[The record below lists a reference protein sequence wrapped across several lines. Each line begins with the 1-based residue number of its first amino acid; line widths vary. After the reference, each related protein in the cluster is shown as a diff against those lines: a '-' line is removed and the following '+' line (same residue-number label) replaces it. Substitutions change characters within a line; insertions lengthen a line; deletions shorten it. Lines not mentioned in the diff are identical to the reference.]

1 MSTRPRSGGAEAAEE
16 RIFVEDGGARRPFMR
31 GILTHS
37 LMARGVSFEDAFRTA
52 NEVRAKIHG
61 RSVVTRAELVQA
73 VKDILGTDAPGEDA
87 EPAGLPLEFNVIGRG
102 SSMPFSKGILSQSL
116 LAAAIDPIDAFDFA
130 RELERELRTRGVREI
145 DRRDLRRL
153 AYETLQHKLDRAA
166 ADRYLAWRKF
176 QDLDRPVILLLG
188 GATGAGKTTL
198 AQEVAHRLGIT
209 GVISAD
215 SIRQIMR
222 LTLSPELMPLIHK
235 SSFDA
240 HQALGPDGVGED
252 PVIEAF
258 RAQASVTA
266 VGVRAMMDRA
276 VAENTSLILDGV
288 SVVPGLIDLEAYAD
302 SAYVTFL
309 LVAALDAKAL
319 RSRFGDRAERAQA
332 RSPHRYLEHMDAILR
347 VQDHLLEMADR
358 HDVPIVD
365 NVSFD
370 RSVLSIIRHL
380 TEALRKRES
389 FDASELL

>member
-1 MSTRPRSGGAEAAEE
+1 MTSESHRRRSETREPR
-16 RIFVEDGGARRPFMR
+16 IVVEDDGVRRPFMR

-37 LMARGVSFEDAFRTA
+37 LMARGVSFDEAFRTA
-52 NEVRAKIHG
+52 NAVRTRLRG
-61 RSVVTRAELVQA
+61 RSVVTRAELAQA
-73 VKDILGTDAPGEDA
+73 IKDIMGPDAPGEELKPGA
-87 EPAGLPLEFNVIGRG
+87 LPLDIAVVGRERAT
-102 SSMPFSKGILSQSL
+102 PFSKGILAQSL
-116 LAAAIDPIDAFDFA
+116 LAAALDPTDAFDVA
-130 RELERELRTRGVREI
+130 RELERQLRTRGAREI
-145 DRRDLRRL
+145 ERRELRRL
-153 AYETLQHKLDRAA
+153 AYQTLQHRFDQPTAE
-166 ADRYLAWRKF
+166 RYLVWRKF
-176 QDLDRPVILLLG
+176 QEPERPVILLLG
-188 GATGAGKTTL
+188 GAAGVGKTTL

-209 GVISAD
+209 GVISGD

-240 HQALGPDGVGED
+240 YEMLGPDGVGED

-288 SVVPGLIDLEAYAD
+288 SVVPGLIDLESYAD
-302 SAYVTFL
+302 TAYVIFL
-309 LVAALDAKAL
+309 VVATLDAASL
-319 RSRFGDRAERAQA
+319 RSRFGARGEHARA

-347 VQDHLLEMADR
+347 IQDHLLEMADR

-365 NVSFD
+365 NESFD

-389 FDASELL
+389 FDAAELL